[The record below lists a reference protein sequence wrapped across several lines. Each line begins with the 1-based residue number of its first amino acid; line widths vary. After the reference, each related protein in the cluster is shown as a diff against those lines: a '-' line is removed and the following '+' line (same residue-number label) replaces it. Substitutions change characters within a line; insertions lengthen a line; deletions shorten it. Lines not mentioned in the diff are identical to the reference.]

1 MVTIIDYGLGNLG
14 SIKNMLKKVGS
25 DSEITNDLDI
35 ISNAT
40 KLILPGV
47 GSFDNGMSNLE
58 ELGMI
63 SVLNRKVLIEKTPI
77 MGICLGMQL
86 FTNKSEEGVEPGLG
100 WVYAE
105 TIKFNTDNA
114 SKKFTIPHMG
124 WEYMEKCKDSKLLHE
139 MYNESKYYFVHSY
152 YVTCKDSKDILL
164 KTNYI
169 DDFVS
174 AFEKD
179 NIIGVQFHPEKS
191 HKFGMKLFKNF
202 VENY

>member
-86 FTNKSEEGVEPGLG
+86 FTNKSQEGVEPGLG
-100 WVYAE
+100 WVDAE